1 MKEKEKEN
9 NKEDNWWAKMRKKTR
24 LMLKLNRRKLE
35 IMASEENKSKW
46 KMGVKQVEKEREG
59 GGGGGN
65 KRGKRL

>member
-59 GGGGGN
+59 GGGWGN

>member
-59 GGGGGN
+59 GWGN

>member
-59 GGGGGN
+59 GGGGN